1 MLPGHDSGMLI
12 AVLMIRAQVAQTAP
26 RAPLPDYA
34 HAETAA
40 EADAR
45 AATFHAG
52 MDANG
57 DGYVAPAEM
66 AAYLDKRLHGAAPP
80 GVDAAHPLPPT
91 SAAYFTAADGG
102 HDGRLS
108 LAEVLAA
115 ERADFARQDAD
126 HDGVVTPA
134 EWMAFLRQTMHDAG
148 MPPRRRDAVPAG
160 SGEARR

>member
-1 MLPGHDSGMLI
+1 MIAGMLI
-12 AVLMIRAQVAQTAP
+12 AVLMIGTQVVQDAP
-26 RAPLPDYA
+26 HEPLPDYA

-57 DGYVAPAEM
+57 DGYVTPAEM
-66 AAYLDKRLHGAAPP
+66 AAYLGKRLHGAALP
-80 GVDAAHPLPPT
+80 GVDVAHPLPPT
-91 SAAYFTAADGG
+91 SAAYFTAADGD

-115 ERADFARQDAD
+115 ERAGFARQDAD
-126 HDGVVTPA
+126 HDGAVTPG
-134 EWMAFLRQTMHDAG
+134 ERMAFLRQMMRDAG